1 MTHPEPSGDPRES
14 TRESTRGKMTGGKV
28 LAIFLG
34 AFGVIIAVNLVM
46 AYSALST
53 FPGLEV
59 RNSYVASQGFNDRL
73 TSQRALGWDVAVGVD
88 DGELRVVFTDPQGN
102 PARVS
107 GFEATLG
114 RPTHTR
120 DDVEPQFAYQ
130 SSGIFIAP
138 VTIAPGN
145 WNLRLVATA
154 PDGTEFRQRVSFRH
168 RG

>member
-1 MTHPEPSGDPRES
+1 MTRPQADNKAPES
-14 TRESTRGKMTGGKV
+14 TAGKMTGGKV
-28 LAIFLG
+28 LAIFAG
-34 AFGVIIAVNLVM
+34 AFGTILAVNLVM
-46 AYSALST
+46 AYSAVST

-59 RNSYVASQGFNDRL
+59 QNSYVASQGFNDRL
-73 TSQRALGWDVAVGVD
+73 TAQRSLGWDVQVGVH
-88 DGELRVVFTDPQGN
+88 DGELRVAFTDPDGS
-102 PARVS
+102 PAAVA

-114 RPTHTR
+114 RATHTR
-120 DDVEPQFAYQ
+120 DDLQPDFAHDA
-130 SSGIFIAP
+130 GIFSAP

>member
-1 MTHPEPSGDPRES
+1 MTHPTPHDQSP
-14 TRESTRGKMTGGKV
+14 ESTRGKMTGGKV
-28 LAIFLG
+28 LGIFIG
-34 AFGVIIAVNLVM
+34 AFGIIISVNLVM
-46 AYSALST
+46 AYSAVST

-73 TSQRALGWDVAVGVD
+73 TAQRSLGWDVEVGVS
-88 DGELRVVFTDPQGN
+88 DGELRVVFTDPEGN
-102 PARVS
+102 PVTVA

-114 RPTHTR
+114 RATHTR
-120 DDVEPQFAYQ
+120 DDLEPDFAYDA
-130 SSGIFIAP
+130 GTFTAP